1 MVATMKP
8 VLRIEMQ
15 RIHGLHE
22 APSLEDTRLLAED
35 EETRIMSENADAL
48 GRSPAIST
56 KNSNSSRRRRNKK
69 RVIDLKQTQGGFPVP
84 DGDSVLMCSVG
95 GVSQIGM
102 NWTLYGYR
110 GRWILV
116 DAGSAF
122 APRDIDG
129 VEAIFPDPKSLSNVI
144 PRLDALIVTHAHEDH
159 IGAIHRLWP
168 NIRCQIVATPFA
180 AEVLKARFAERRGQG
195 RVKMKIFKPGDKFN
209 IGGFSVQTIRM
220 THSVPECVSLVLRTP
235 AATIFHTGDWKFDA
249 NPIVGKPTDIARLIK
264 AGNEGVSA
272 MVCDSTNADREG
284 KPTSE
289 SDLEAGMTA
298 VMKDT
303 KGMVAVACFATNV
316 ARLATVVRAAAA
328 SGRKVAIS
336 GRSLIKTEGI
346 ARKLG
351 LLQGVPPI
359 LAESFHLKGLDRR
372 EMALICTG
380 AQGEERAALSRLSVG
395 DNWRLPKIEPGD
407 AVIHSARVIPGN
419 EAEVYR
425 VFDRLREQGVTV
437 HEGVYNDMPLH
448 VTGHAV
454 RGDLKRMYKYIRPE
468 FAIPVH
474 GTPAHLEAHAKLA
487 KAMGVKDVAVPVE
500 GAVFRVT
507 REGVTLSKQVN
518 INLVAELSVG
528 APGVYPDWDEA
539 AFRAAQEA
547 AADVQEADLALVA

>member
-1 MVATMKP
+1 
-8 VLRIEMQ
+8 
-15 RIHGLHE
+15 
-22 APSLEDTRLLAED
+22 
-35 EETRIMSENADAL
+35 MSENADAS
-48 GRSPAIST
+48 GRLAAPSKK
-56 KNSNSSRRRRNKK
+56 KNNYWQRRRANAK
-69 RVIDLKQTQGGFPVP
+69 RVVEVKQPQGAFPVP
-84 DGDSVLMCSVG
+84 DGKSVLMCSVG

-122 APRDIDG
+122 APRDIEG

-144 PRLDALIVTHAHEDH
+144 PRLDALVVTHAHEDH

-168 NIRCQIVATPFA
+168 TIRCPIVATPFA

-195 RVKMKIFKPGDKFN
+195 KVKMKIFKPGDSFD
-209 IGGFSVQTIRM
+209 IGGFNIQTIRM

-235 AATIFHTGDWKFDA
+235 AATVFHTGDWKFDA
-249 NPIVGKPTDIARLIK
+249 NPVIGKATDITRLVM

-284 KPTSE
+284 RPTSE
-289 SDLEAGMTA
+289 ADLEAGMTA

-328 SGRKVAIS
+328 SGRQVAIS

-351 LLQGVPPI
+351 LLRGVPPI

-380 AQGEERAALSRLSVG
+380 AQGEERAALARLSVG

-419 EAEVYR
+419 EEDVYR

-437 HEGVYNDMPLH
+437 HEGVYNGMPLH

-454 RGDLKRMYKYIRPE
+454 RGDLERMYRYIRPS

-474 GTPAHLEAHAKLA
+474 GTPAHLEAHAALA

-500 GAVFRVT
+500 GAVFSVT
-507 REGVTLSKQVN
+507 REGVRLVKQVD
-518 INLVAELSVG
+518 INLVAEMTVG
-528 APGVYPDWDEA
+528 KPGHFPDWDEA
-539 AFRAAQEA
+539 AFREAQQAGGTVDEA
-547 AADVQEADLALVA
+547 LPMVA

>member
-1 MVATMKP
+1 
-8 VLRIEMQ
+8 
-15 RIHGLHE
+15 
-22 APSLEDTRLLAED
+22 
-35 EETRIMSENADAL
+35 MSENADAS
-48 GRSPAIST
+48 GRSPANHST
-56 KNSNSSRRRRNKK
+56 SNSISLSKSARRRRSKRRIVDFKK
-69 RVIDLKQTQGGFPVP
+69 APQGGFPIP

-102 NWTLYGYR
+102 NWTLYGFR

-122 APRDIDG
+122 APRDIEG
-129 VEAIFPDPKSLSNVI
+129 VEAIFPDTKSLSNVI

-168 NIRCQIVATPFA
+168 SIRCPIIATPFA

-195 RVKMKIFKPGDKFN
+195 RVKMKVFTPGDKFN
-209 IGGFSVQTIRM
+209 VGGFSLQTIRM

-235 AATIFHTGDWKFDA
+235 VATIFHTGDWKFDA
-249 NPIVGKPTDIARLIK
+249 NPVIGKPTDIARLVK
-264 AGNEGVSA
+264 AGDEGVTA

-284 KPTSE
+284 HPTSE
-289 SDLEAGMTA
+289 ADLEAGMTA

-303 KGMVAVACFATNV
+303 RGMVAVACFATNV

-351 LLQGVPPI
+351 LLKGVPPI
-359 LAESFHLKGLDRR
+359 LAESFYLKGLDRR
-372 EMALICTG
+372 QMALICTG

-395 DNWRLPKIEPGD
+395 DNWRLPKVEPGD

-419 EAEVYR
+419 EDDVGR

-487 KAMGVKDVAVPVE
+487 RSMGVKDVAVPVE

-507 REGVTLSKQVN
+507 REGVVLSRKVD
-518 INLVAELSVG
+518 INLVAEMTVG
-528 APGVYPDWDEA
+528 KPGEFPDWDEA

-547 AADVQEADLALVA
+547 AAEAQEAELALVA